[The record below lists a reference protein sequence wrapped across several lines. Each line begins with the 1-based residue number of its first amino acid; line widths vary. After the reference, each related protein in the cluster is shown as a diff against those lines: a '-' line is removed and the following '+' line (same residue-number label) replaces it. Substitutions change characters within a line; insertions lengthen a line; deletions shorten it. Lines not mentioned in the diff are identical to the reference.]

1 VEEGEAV
8 EEERGR
14 EEEEEEEG
22 GQITA
27 PVAVL
32 LV

>member
-1 VEEGEAV
+1 MEEGEAV